1 MAATGMD
8 GLLLDG
14 GAEGLSL
21 STLADVLTV
30 KTTTDAVDGL
40 AGSEGNVSRFR
51 LGLEATRPFPLANGA
66 SLLPSLSVGV
76 RQDSGDAETG
86 FGTELDAGVS
96 WMDPQRGISA
106 DLKGRILLSHGA
118 EDFQE
123 RGMAVSLA
131 WDPNPSDRGPSFSMS
146 HALGAA
152 AAGGLNAL
160 LNPTTMEGMDA
171 DDGSREHQQFATRL
185 AYGFLA
191 FADRLTVTPSL
202 GLALSPYS
210 STTSLLWVLTPY
222 TGTGQM
228 DEPWAISL
236 EGQRQEDTTSS
247 SPVDH
252 SFKLRFSLQL

>member
-1 MAATGMD
+1 M
-8 GLLLDG
+8 
-14 GAEGLSL
+14 
-21 STLADVLTV
+21 
-30 KTTTDAVDGL
+30 
-40 AGSEGNVSRFR
+40 
-51 LGLEATRPFPLANGA
+51 
-66 SLLPSLSVGV
+66 GV

-86 FGTELDAGVS
+86 FGTELGGGLS
-96 WMDPQRGISA
+96 WMDLQRGISA
-106 DLKGRILLSHGA
+106 DLKGRILLSHGS

-152 AAGGLNAL
+152 AGGLDAL
-160 LNPTTMEGMDA
+160 LHPTTMEGLGA
-171 DDGSREHQQFATRL
+171 DPNSSEHQQFVTRL
-185 AYGFLA
+185 AYGFPA

-202 GLALSPYS
+202 GLALSPEHT
-210 STTSLLWVLTPY
+210 TTSLRWVLTPY

-236 EGQRQEDTTSS
+236 EGQRQEDRTAA